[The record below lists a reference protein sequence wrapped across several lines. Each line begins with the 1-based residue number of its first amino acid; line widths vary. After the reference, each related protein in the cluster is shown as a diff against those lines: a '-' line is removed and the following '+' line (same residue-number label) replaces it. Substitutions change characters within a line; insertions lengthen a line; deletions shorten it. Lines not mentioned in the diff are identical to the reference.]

1 MIINVSSWFDVCVS
15 TVQLVFTVMEGA
27 RDPGLR
33 ATISI
38 ALGDL
43 AFRFPN
49 LLEPWTARLYSR
61 LRDEVR
67 TQRVHVYCP

>member
-1 MIINVSSWFDVCVS
+1 M
-15 TVQLVFTVMEGA
+15 QLLFTVLKHSE
-27 RDPGLR
+27 DPGLR

-49 LLEPWTARLYSR
+49 LIEPWTSHLYGR
-61 LRDEVR
+61 LRDESAGMH
-67 TQRVHVYCP
+67 TAGDP

>member
-1 MIINVSSWFDVCVS
+1 MQPLTHVATTACL
-15 TVQLVFTVMEGA
+15 QLLFTVLKNSDE
-27 RDPGLR
+27 PKLR
-33 ATISI
+33 ATIAI

-49 LLEPWTARLYSR
+49 LIEPWTSHLYGR

-67 TQRVHVYCP
+67 L